1 MVSLR
6 KWRDSLSEDVPI
18 ITRDAQKGIVVKRIE
33 EDKIKIMFGKCH
45 EKKVDIDD
53 LFPID
58 WEDIIISW
66 VTKKHGR
73 ETDIPII

>member
-1 MVSLR
+1 
-6 KWRDSLSEDVPI
+6 
-18 ITRDAQKGIVVKRIE
+18 
-33 EDKIKIMFGKCH
+33 MFGKCH